1 MKPTQITLA
10 LIALTFLGVG
20 GWGRGLFHR
29 QPVQTVSR
37 TAADPQQSSITRPQS
52 SPEQSQPDPQA
63 ETSQPNAGRPSA
75 NMEQATS
82 EADQAFLRELRR
94 VLQTGEEVPR
104 SGSALETAYRASTF
118 PQQYY
123 GFVLKIYQP
132 GQSPF
137 KAVSTRDDAW
147 GDIHNVVAKSAKH
160 TRLSQFN
167 LADAAQSRL
176 QIDFI
181 RDEPRPVK
189 VRQLS
194 QTAIDETRFEMGVD
208 GVMAS
213 DGKKTVYFL
222 PGDAYIHSLLTVQQ
236 LLDVILRSFPSPRES
251 VVHLSRFQSDSYV
264 SYEDRWLRLF
274 RGHPIQPPFET
285 DQLRPAALAGSD
297 FLVRTQLPDGRFRY
311 YYDAANDSYKDH
323 QHPDRDV
330 VKNPYYNDLR
340 HSGGALLLLL
350 DFMETGDR
358 SRLTAAKK
366 AHEYLAQHLVRYETS
381 AGKPAAYVYYNRK
394 GKLGGAGI
402 YLYVLSE
409 YRRLSGDASFAEVES
424 LLVNHMLSEIQDD
437 GEFIYYH
444 VYLDKRVDRERNREL
459 FSFFYPGEALCG
471 LVAYYKNS
479 ASADE
484 KVVLKTKI
492 QSALRFLVEER
503 PRLYA
508 DQFAAL
514 PSDSWL
520 MMAINDLWDVPELRW
535 DGARDFVLADAEQM
549 VAHMYHETDALYPDY
564 CGSFYYDYGDFP
576 FADGARAEGL
586 LAGYQLAVKVGDS
599 AKSERFLSALKKLA
613 WATLHLTNTPESV
626 YSVPNPAMTLGG
638 IRFKHTRQWFRVDTI
653 QHVAGFYLKFLPELR
668 RLEPQNLQ
676 TAANSDLPED

>member
-10 LIALTFLGVG
+10 LIALTFIGVG
-20 GWGRGLFHR
+20 GWGRGLFNR
-29 QPVQTVSR
+29 QPVQAVSSTVSDQQEGALGQR
-37 TAADPQQSSITRPQS
+37 ESPADR
-52 SPEQSQPDPQA
+52 SQLEPQA
-63 ETSQPNAGRPSA
+63 EGSQPNAGRPSSDV
-75 NMEQATS
+75 EQTTS
-82 EADQAFLRELRR
+82 EADQTFLRELRR
-94 VLQTGEEVPR
+94 VLQLGAEIPR
-104 SGSALETAYRASTF
+104 TGSALETAYRASTF
-118 PQQYY
+118 PQQHH

-160 TRLSQFN
+160 PRLPQFH

-181 RDEPRPVK
+181 RDEPKPVK

-208 GVMAS
+208 GIMAS

-222 PGDAYIHSLLTVQQ
+222 PGDAYIHSLLTVEQ

-251 VVHLSRFQSDSYV
+251 VVHLSRFQSESYV

-285 DQLRPAALAGSD
+285 NQLRPAALAGSD

-323 QHPDRDV
+323 QHPERDV
-330 VKNPYYNDLR
+330 VNDPYYNDLR

-358 SRLTAAKK
+358 SRLAAVKR
-366 AHEYLAQHLVRYETS
+366 AHEYLAQHLVRYETNE
-381 AGKPAAYVYYNRK
+381 GKPAAYVYYNRK
-394 GKLGGAGI
+394 GKLGGCGI

-409 YRRLSGDASFAEVES
+409 YRRLSGDESFAEIES
-424 LLVNHMLSEIQDD
+424 LLVTHMLSEIQDD

-444 VYLDKRVDRERNREL
+444 VYLDEPVDRERNREL

-479 ASADE
+479 ASPEE
-484 KVVLKTKI
+484 KLVLQIKI
-492 QSALRFLVEER
+492 KSALRFLVEDR
-503 PRLYA
+503 PRFYA

-535 DGARDFVLADAEQM
+535 DGARDFVFADAEQM
-549 VAHMYHETDALYPDY
+549 VTHMYHESDSLYPDY

-586 LAGYQLAVKVGDS
+586 LAGYQLAVKVGDT
-599 AKSERFLSALKKLA
+599 AKSERFLAALKKLA

-626 YSVPNPAMTLGG
+626 YSVRNPEMTLGG

-668 RLEPQNLQ
+668 RLEASSRPMVGD
-676 TAANSDLPED
+676 SVVPKE